1 MKKIIG
7 FIVIAVVAFC
17 STGCEVH
24 ETWGDGRAD
33 LEHVYIFTLDQP
45 DNQVDYLSYEIAQNG
60 DARWRHGSSATT
72 GTWVISNEQ
81 WVASVPF
88 RFSSERIRTYDVVSF
103 VWVESD
109 LTAGVDYTVTREDGT
124 VITPNADG
132 SYSLTWPQAKKAIQN
147 IKIKRT
153 QGSPDGTIRIQTFNP
168 ANGVPVISDVTSLV
182 NNKTAEYEVR
192 CSTLDINK
200 VMITFNE

>member
-1 MKKIIG
+1 M
-7 FIVIAVVAFC
+7 
-17 STGCEVH
+17 
-24 ETWGDGRAD
+24 
-33 LEHVYIFTLDQP
+33 
-45 DNQVDYLSYEIAQNG
+45 
-60 DARWRHGSSATT
+60 
-72 GTWVISNEQ
+72 
-81 WVASVPF
+81 
-88 RFSSERIRTYDVVSF
+88 
-103 VWVESD
+103 
-109 LTAGVDYTVTREDGT
+109 TAGVDYTVTREDGT
-124 VITPNADG
+124 VITHNADG

-168 ANGVPVISDVTSLV
+168 ANGVPVISDVSSLV